1 MCTQPLSSYS
11 GQETEKKKYCAVLDL
26 KNSSRKY
33 VRGAVDSTLDVET
46 QLVQTQLVRLTS
58 LTAIPTLKK
67 LSEQKPWQSNIKQS
81 T

>member
-1 MCTQPLSSYS
+1 M
-11 GQETEKKKYCAVLDL
+11 
-26 KNSSRKY
+26 
-33 VRGAVDSTLDVET
+33 RGAVDSTLDVET

-58 LTAIPTLKK
+58 LTAIPTLEK